1 MGDSLPIIRV
11 AAVQA
16 APVLL
21 DRESTTEK
29 ACRLIREA
37 GVGGAR
43 IIGFPEG
50 FIPCHPLWYHFHP
63 ASSGKSRQLASQLF
77 LNSVEVPSA
86 TTEQLCGAARDA
98 RAYVVMGFC
107 ERVPGTTGTMYN
119 SQLFI
124 GPEGQIIGRRRKIM
138 PTLGERI
145 VHGLGSGEGLR
156 PVDTEFGPV
165 SGLMCGENSNPLAT
179 FTLMAMGSRI
189 HVASWPSHFT
199 ENESMIETIQMAT
212 RALAYQGAMFVINSV
227 GLVSD
232 DMIDVLAVT
241 DADRL
246 FLKRRQQEPG
256 GASIISPRG
265 QIVAGPMAPGE
276 GLLYADIDL
285 AQIVTRKTVQDF
297 AGHYNRPDLF
307 KLMLD
312 VRQQAQFR
320 PAEES
325 LNEIESARPLELR
338 PPEPAT
344 KRLNSPS
351 E

>member
-1 MGDSLPIIRV
+1 MGDTLPIIRV

-21 DRESTTEK
+21 DREATTVK

-37 GVGGAR
+37 GAGGAR

-63 ASSGKSRQLASQLF
+63 ASSGRSRQLASKLF
-77 LNSVEVPSA
+77 LNSVEIPSA
-86 TTEQLCGAARDA
+86 TTEQLCEAARDA
-98 RAYVVMGFC
+98 RAYVVMGLC
-107 ERVPGTTGTMYN
+107 ERLAGTTGTMYN

-145 VHGLGSGEGLR
+145 VHALGSGEGLR
-156 PVDTEFGPV
+156 PVETEFGPV

-179 FTLMAMGSRI
+179 FTLMAMGTRI

-199 ENESMIETIQMAT
+199 ENESMIETIQMST

-246 FLKRRQQEPG
+246 FLTRRQQEPG
-256 GASIISPRG
+256 GASVISPRG
-265 QIVAGPMAPGE
+265 QILAGPMAAGE

-320 PAEES
+320 PAEDS
-325 LNEIESARPLELR
+325 LNEIAKASPLELQ
-338 PPEPAT
+338 PPAPVA
-344 KRLNSPS
+344 KRLNSPT